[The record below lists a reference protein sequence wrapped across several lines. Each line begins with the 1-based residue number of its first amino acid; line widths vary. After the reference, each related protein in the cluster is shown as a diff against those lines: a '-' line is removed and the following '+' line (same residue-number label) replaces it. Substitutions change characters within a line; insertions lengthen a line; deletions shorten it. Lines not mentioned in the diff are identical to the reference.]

1 MLQVARSWVSFG
13 SPSPPFKEAEND
25 TLVST
30 SGAVGVQVRTGRI
43 FAGSAEEGIE
53 CDTQVQNT
61 GQLNKKVKEI

>member
-1 MLQVARSWVSFG
+1 MLAHLPL
-13 SPSPPFKEAEND
+13 PSTEAEQD

-43 FAGSAEEGIE
+43 FAGSAEKGIE

-61 GQLNKKVKEI
+61 GQLNKSKENLGP

>member
-1 MLQVARSWVSFG
+1 MAHVPL
-13 SPSPPFKEAEND
+13 PSTEAEND

-43 FAGSAEEGIE
+43 FAGSVEEGIE
-53 CDTQVQNT
+53 YDTQVKNT